1 MKKMLI
7 VKSDI
12 PETTSKKKLSQDQKQ
27 KESDS
32 SQQNLSFYVQ
42 ESLSQSR
49 GQQSELFGILKQE
62 QKNSQ
67 KKNMVDPASILEL
80 KNQQESSDAN
90 RKRGDL
96 NSQVFKRAFDAQK
109 ADFVGNQF
117 DESKAE
123 SLLIKTPR
131 SDQLASAI
139 IINTDFTGRGDDERS
154 GFGPKIRMVARND
167 RLSKMSE

>member
-1 MKKMLI
+1 
-7 VKSDI
+7 
-12 PETTSKKKLSQDQKQ
+12 
-27 KESDS
+27 
-32 SQQNLSFYVQ
+32 
-42 ESLSQSR
+42 
-49 GQQSELFGILKQE
+49 
-62 QKNSQ
+62 
-67 KKNMVDPASILEL
+67 MVDPASILEL

-131 SDQLASAI
+131 SD
-139 IINTDFTGRGDDERS
+139 
-154 GFGPKIRMVARND
+154 
-167 RLSKMSE
+167 